1 MKNCHFIREYLLP
14 EWKKTVLNFIAVQV
28 INCNSL
34 QFFFCSA
41 YIIIVLYLYGM
52 KIKNVISLMS
62 IDLQTFFR
70 VSFFLLLLYSY
81 GYLGFRV
88 LSEKKESIKAL
99 LLINSSLHTLFESP
113 EISTGQNRSL
123 VFFICGAKKL
133 QNIMEKELK
142 SCTGVL
148 LRAYLIKH
156 GHAGF

>member
-1 MKNCHFIREYLLP
+1 MQYEKLPFYLWISFARIEKDYP
-14 EWKKTVLNFIAVQV
+14 ELYCGIGNK
-28 INCNSL
+28 L
-34 QFFFCSA
+34 QFSPIFFFCSA

-113 EISTGQNRSL
+113 EISTGQIRSTIFWYVVL
-123 VFFICGAKKL
+123 KK
-133 QNIMEKELK
+133 M
-142 SCTGVL
+142 
-148 LRAYLIKH
+148 
-156 GHAGF
+156 